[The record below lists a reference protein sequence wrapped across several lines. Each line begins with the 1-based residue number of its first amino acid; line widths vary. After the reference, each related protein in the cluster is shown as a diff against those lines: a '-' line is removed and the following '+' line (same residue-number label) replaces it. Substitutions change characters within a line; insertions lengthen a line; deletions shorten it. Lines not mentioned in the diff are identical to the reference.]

1 MPSQSLIHPA
11 SPCRESVLFRCA
23 LSLNTRTVVEGYV
36 RRLTL
41 SLGVISSDLHVPSV
55 AVDC

>member
-36 RRLTL
+36 RRLTV
-41 SLGVISSDLHVPSV
+41 SLEVIGSDLHVPSV